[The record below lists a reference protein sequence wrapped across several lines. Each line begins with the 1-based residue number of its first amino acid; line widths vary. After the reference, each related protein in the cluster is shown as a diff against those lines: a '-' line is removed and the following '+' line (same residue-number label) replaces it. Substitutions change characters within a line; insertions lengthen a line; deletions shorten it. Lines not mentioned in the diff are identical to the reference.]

1 MIMALIEKGERFF
14 AFKEGKRSARV
25 SIIAAFNQEKLIAP
39 LTFEGSC
46 NRVIFEKWLST
57 WLKKIGKRKAAAL

>member
-39 LTFEGSC
+39 LTFEGS
-46 NRVIFEKWLST
+46 
-57 WLKKIGKRKAAAL
+57 